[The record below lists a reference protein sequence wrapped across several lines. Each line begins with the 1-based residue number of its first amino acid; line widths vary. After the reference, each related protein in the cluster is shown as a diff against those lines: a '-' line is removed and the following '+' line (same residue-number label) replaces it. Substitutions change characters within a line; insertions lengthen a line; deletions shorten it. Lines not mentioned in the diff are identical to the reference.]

1 MGKTTLVK
9 SLKYAKKSSSI
20 SSLLLKK
27 DASSVLSPA
36 SILFGA
42 SQTNAAISGPTQLST
57 DGIDMEDWTPI
68 TDGPPVSFNVFDFAG
83 QVTYFLFPFS
93 FGIYCH
99 CRMYTMPPT
108 SFSLVLDLFF
118 LLSST

>member
-9 SLKYAKKSSSI
+9 SLKYAKKSNSI

-27 DASSVLSPA
+27 EAGSVLSPA

-42 SQTNAAISGPTQLST
+42 SQTNAATAISGATQLST

-83 QVTYFLFPFS
+83 QVICFLF
-93 FGIYCH
+93 
-99 CRMYTMPPT
+99 
-108 SFSLVLDLFF
+108 LF
-118 LLSST
+118 LLWY